1 MNIYKKSSRYR
12 RYLLRNTFNKV
23 KHNYGIVKG
32 VTAKEGKR
40 IPNHNELRFSS
51 YILWFGGNICKNA
64 WFFSEKTNHIIMK
77 INDFQ
82 GDE

>member
-32 VTAKEGKR
+32 VTVTEGKR
-40 IPNHNELRFSS
+40 IQTIMNYDLVHIYYGL
-51 YILWFGGNICKNA
+51 GGIYAKMHG
-64 WFFSEKTNHIIMK
+64 FLTKKLTI
-77 INDFQ
+77 
-82 GDE
+82 